1 MKKNKI
7 IMSIIFSVLLSA
19 NNSVHAIGVANI
31 AAAGA
36 AASAAN
42 IKNKGKEPIYEGK
55 VVRKFEIKTIK
66 EDYVEFLIDND
77 GDENTI
83 EHIIRVVKK
92 FSLDDPSFNKLKQ
105 GSTLKYKDH
114 FFGENNRLY
123 LDHVFEVDGV
133 KTR

>member
-19 NNSVHAIGVANI
+19 NNSVNAIGVASL

-36 AASAAN
+36 AAVAAN
-42 IKNKGKEPIYEGK
+42 IKNKGEEPIYEGK

-66 EDYVEFLIDND
+66 EDYVVFLIDND

-92 FSLDDPSFNKLKQ
+92 YSLDDPNFNKLKQ
-105 GSTLKYKDH
+105 GSTLKYKDQ
-114 FFGENNRLY
+114 FFGKDNLLY
-123 LDHVFEVDGV
+123 LNHVFEVDGV